1 MIFEFMSD
9 GFQIKVKK
17 HSRSYGSR
25 LYEDEEVQYEEVQY
39 EEVQWTSI
47 AFSKRLRSGASKA
60 EMKKS
65 SGLR

>member
-25 LYEDEEVQYEEVQY
+25 LYEEIHRQK
-39 EEVQWTSI
+39 
-47 AFSKRLRSGASKA
+47 SKSAQV
-60 EMKKS
+60 
-65 SGLR
+65 

>member
-17 HSRSYGSR
+17 HSRSYDLR
-25 LYEDEEVQYEEVQY
+25 LYEDEEVQYEEVQ
-39 EEVQWTSI
+39 WTSV

-60 EMKKS
+60 ENKID
-65 SGLR
+65 SGLVEIA

>member
-1 MIFEFMSD
+1 LQAVAQQSGE
-9 GFQIKVKK
+9 Q
-17 HSRSYGSR
+17 

-60 EMKKS
+60 ENKIDS
-65 SGLR
+65 VLVEIA